1 MKRKFTIF
9 AVVAMILVAIAACS
23 KDELGVE
30 VIVPQQE
37 QMDSYRVSVDE
48 ALRSAE
54 TILRAGDRDTR
65 SAARRVKSTE
75 LYVAKPATR
84 SNENTEVSFYLIN
97 YEDNAGYALVST
109 DERTTPVY
117 MYAEDGNITTE
128 AFEEVPPLAIFMEEA
143 IENYEAEVAS
153 YGADGPIDIGF
164 PPGVDGRMGILDGVT
179 YYVNV
184 DTTYLTKGP
193 LTTTRWHQF
202 NPYNTYCRNGL
213 VGCLPLAMGQIM
225 AYHQHPSSYGDR
237 TFDWTTMSQTEYD
250 NISDEGAE
258 SVAYLLGKIG
268 ELGNARYRYANPSQ
282 NQSAG
287 TSMRMDSVAYV
298 YNAMGYTLDSLDYFN
313 VNTALQEIDMNRPFI
328 AYGSRWDEEDQQNKA
343 HAWVIHGYRIQYTI
357 VRYLYTEPP
366 YLEYTRREYT
376 TRYLRSNVGWRSTDT
391 ETYYDYYSLSS
402 DLIYPDNNLMITN
415 IRPNN

>member
-1 MKRKFTIF
+1 MRRKSTIF

-128 AFEEVPPLAIFMEEA
+128 DLQKDGPLKILMDEGIA
-143 IENYEAEVAS
+143 NYEAEITNYDEPV
-153 YGADGPIDIGF
+153 DIYF
-164 PPGVDGRMGILDGVT
+164 PPGIDGHMGFVDGILCYIDIDSV
-179 YYVNV
+179 YVN
-184 DTTYLTKGP
+184 KGP
-193 LTTTRWHQF
+193 YCPVKWFQDE
-202 NPYNTYCRNGL
+202 PYNHYCNL
-213 VGCLPLAMGQIM
+213 NKVGCGPLAMGQIM
-225 AYHQHPSSYGDR
+225 SFHKHPASYNGY
-237 TFDWTTMSQTEYD
+237 TFDWDSMTENQSFSSIYIDGALDVARLLSEIGQAFPDIQYGVSLTTTSTESTKNVFAEFGYSCGDLEIYSASRIFEEIDENRPVWIRGD
-250 NISDEGAE
+250 NNS
-258 SVAYLLGKIG
+258 SVGHAWIIDGYIIRSKTI
-268 ELGNARYRYANPSQ
+268 EYRY
-282 NQSAG
+282 
-287 TSMRMDSVAYV
+287 T
-298 YNAMGYTLDSLDYFN
+298 T
-313 VNTALQEIDMNRPFI
+313 
-328 AYGSRWDEEDQQNKA
+328 
-343 HAWVIHGYRIQYTI
+343 
-357 VRYLYTEPP
+357 PP
-366 YLEYTRREYT
+366 YELFRRDVEYNEKYFAHNFGDVNFSQIY
-376 TRYLRSNVGWRSTDT
+376 YLVGDT
-391 ETYYDYYSLSS
+391 SLPCNYNKY
-402 DLIYPDNNLMITN
+402 IFGGIHPI
-415 IRPNN
+415 IE

>member
-1 MKRKFTIF
+1 MRRKFTIF

-117 MYAEDGNITTE
+117 MYAEEGNITTE

-143 IENYEAEVAS
+143 IANYEAEVAS
-153 YGADGPIDIGF
+153 SGADEPIDIGF
-164 PPGVDGRMGILDGVT
+164 PPGV
-179 YYVNV
+179 
-184 DTTYLTKGP
+184 
-193 LTTTRWHQF
+193 
-202 NPYNTYCRNGL
+202 
-213 VGCLPLAMGQIM
+213 
-225 AYHQHPSSYGDR
+225 S
-237 TFDWTTMSQTEYD
+237 
-250 NISDEGAE
+250 
-258 SVAYLLGKIG
+258 GKIG
-268 ELGNARYRYANPSQ
+268 IYNGIQCYISVDSTSVVKGPYCTARW
-282 NQSAG
+282 NQG
-287 TSMRMDSVAYV
+287 EP
-298 YNAMGYTLDSLDYFN
+298 YNAHCNPPHYVGCGPVAIGQVMAYYQHPASQSGYSFNWSLINSQPYYTSLSTPGAADLALFLRRIGDIAGADYTDADYPTGISASIIPSTFQQFEYTTSGCETYTSSLAK
-313 VNTALQEIDMNRPFI
+313 VEINNNRPFVVW
-328 AYGSRWDEEDQQNKA
+328 GTDDDGGC
-343 HAWVIHGYRIQYTI
+343 HAWVIDGYESHLTI
-357 VRYLYTEPP
+357 TRYNELNPP
-366 YLEYTRREYT
+366 YALIHSET
-376 TRYLRSNVGWRSTDT
+376 TEILYINCNIGWGHNSYESYRYSTLDIYHNSIGMVRNIQPTT
-391 ETYYDYYSLSS
+391 E
-402 DLIYPDNNLMITN
+402 
-415 IRPNN
+415 